1 MRWTSISSSKS
12 FLEYSLLESLL
23 ISLGRPE
30 ASIFNG
36 VGHLVL
42 LVLPTF
48 LRKTNRTK
56 SSFQKKASIK
66 KEKKSDFFSFFLFWN
81 IIEG

>member
-1 MRWTSISSSKS
+1 M
-12 FLEYSLLESLL
+12 
-23 ISLGRPE
+23 SLGRPE

-66 KEKKSDFFSFFLFWN
+66 KEKKSDFFSFFFVLEYN
-81 IIEG
+81 REVIIFSLS